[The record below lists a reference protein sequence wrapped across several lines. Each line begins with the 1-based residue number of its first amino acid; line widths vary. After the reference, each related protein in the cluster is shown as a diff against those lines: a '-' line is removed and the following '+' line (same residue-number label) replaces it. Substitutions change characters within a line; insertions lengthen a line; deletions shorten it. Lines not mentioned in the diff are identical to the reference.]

1 METAKIAEPI
11 WGDKLYQQRAREA
24 FPILVRQS
32 IAGQPIFYSDLAD
45 ELQMPN
51 PRNLNYV
58 LGSIG
63 QTLQNL
69 SLEWQEKIPP
79 INCIVINKS
88 TGLPG
93 EGVGWFIDDKNKFE
107 TLPRKNQ
114 RAIVDVELQNIY
126 AYRRWLEILHLL
138 GLEYQQTT
146 DYSVFANQARRRLG
160 QGESEYHRKF
170 KEFINQNPQILGLPK
185 STQPGH
191 LEFGL
196 PSGDT
201 LDVLFIGKTDWVVAE
216 AKSRISDT
224 ADIYRGIYQC
234 VKYNA
239 IVEAYQSEK
248 GLSPSCRVILVLQN
262 KFPKE
267 LIELKNLLGVE
278 VIDNIF
284 MEQENNSLLSND

>member
-160 QGESEYHRKF
+160 QGKANIIENSKSLSIKIHKF
-170 KEFINQNPQILGLPK
+170 LDCLKAHSPDIL
-185 STQPGH
+185 S
-191 LEFGL
+191 
-196 PSGDT
+196 
-201 LDVLFIGKTDWVVAE
+201 LD
-216 AKSRISDT
+216 
-224 ADIYRGIYQC
+224 
-234 VKYNA
+234 
-239 IVEAYQSEK
+239 
-248 GLSPSCRVILVLQN
+248 CRLVIL
-262 KFPKE
+262 
-267 LIELKNLLGVE
+267 
-278 VIDNIF
+278 
-284 MEQENNSLLSND
+284 